1 MAQDIIEGVN
11 PTRMELL
18 TLKDRTKLAVKGHGL
33 LKEKRDALIKEFFDI
48 LDRVKGIRENA
59 ERSLR
64 EANEALVEAQI
75 VMGDLAVKKASLSVK
90 ESIDVDITSRSIMG
104 VSVPVTEVVMDENR
118 SLVDRGYGL
127 TDTTI
132 QLDEAAKKFEE
143 SVKYLIELGEV
154 EKTIYLLAE
163 EIESTKRR
171 VNALEHIMIPR
182 FQNTEK
188 YIDMRLQEMEREN
201 FVRLKMI
208 RSTIEKKQEVEEGL
222 AEKPNNVPDLQV

>member
-59 ERSLR
+59 ERSLK
-64 EANEALVEAQI
+64 EANNALVEAQI

-90 ESIDVDITSRSIMG
+90 ESVDVDITSRSIMG
-104 VSVPVTEVVMDENR
+104 VSVPVTNVVIDEDR
-118 SLVDRGYGL
+118 SIIDRGYGFA
-127 TDTTI
+127 DTTI

-154 EKTIYLLAE
+154 EKTIFLLAE

-182 FQNTEK
+182 FKNTEK

-208 RSTIEKKQEVEEGL
+208 RSTIEKKQDVEEGP
-222 AEKPNNVPDLQV
+222 AKA

>member
-48 LDRVKGIRENA
+48 LDRVKGIREKA
-59 ERSLR
+59 EKSLK
-64 EANEALVEAQI
+64 EANDALIEAQI
-75 VMGDLAVKKASLSVK
+75 AMGDLAVKKASLSVK
-90 ESIDVDITSRSIMG
+90 ESIDVDINSRSIMG
-104 VSVPVTEVVMDENR
+104 VSVPVTEVRMEDR
-118 SLVDRGYGL
+118 SIVERGYGL
-127 TDTTI
+127 ADTTI
-132 QLDEAAKKFEE
+132 QLDKAAEKFEE
-143 SVKYLIELGEV
+143 SVKFLIELGEV
-154 EKTIYLLAE
+154 EKTIFLLAE
-163 EIESTKRR
+163 EIEATKRR

-208 RSTIEKKQEVEEGL
+208 RSTIEKKQEVQEGL
-222 AEKPNNVPDLQV
+222 AEKPSPVPDLRV

>member
-1 MAQDIIEGVN
+1 MAQDIIDGIN

-18 TLKDRTKLAVKGHGL
+18 SLKNRTKLAVKGHGL

-48 LDRVKGIRENA
+48 LDRVKGVREAA
-59 ERSLR
+59 ERSLK

-75 VMGDLAVKKASLSVK
+75 AMGDLAVRKASLSVK
-90 ESIDVDITSRSIMG
+90 ESIDVDIKSRSVMG
-104 VSVPVTEVVMDENR
+104 VSVPVTNVKMEER
-118 SLVDRGYGL
+118 SIIDRGYSFS
-127 TDTTI
+127 DTTI

-143 SVKYLIELGEV
+143 SIKFLIELGEV
-154 EKTIYLLAE
+154 EKTIFLLAE
-163 EIESTKRR
+163 EIEATKRR

-182 FQNTEK
+182 FENTEK

-208 RSTIEKKQEVEEGL
+208 RSTIEKKDNEAKEAAIEEEAAEVE
-222 AEKPNNVPDLQV
+222 A